1 MSPPTERFDY
11 EAKLKLIP
19 HEPGCYLMRDKRGKI
34 VYVGKA
40 KDLKNRVRNY
50 FQTSGDPRPFVA
62 ALPRV
67 LGDIETIITANEK
80 EALILENNL
89 IKAHKPR
96 YNVQLKDDK
105 NFLSLRID
113 RGKKWP
119 RVEVVRKQKKND
131 KAKYFG
137 PYHSAKSIRQTLNLL
152 NKYFQLRTCPDHVLK
167 NRSRPCLQYQI
178 KRCPGPCVF
187 DIDPDDYRR
196 NVDEAV
202 MFLEGRGDELVD
214 TIEERMYRASKR
226 EEFEL
231 AAHYRDQMRSIE
243 RVLQRQLAVSTEWI
257 DRDILGFYREGDRV
271 SIEVMF
277 VRKGRL
283 EGARSFGFKD
293 QEFPDEEVLSSFL
306 NLFYASGN
314 FVPKE
319 VLLPFELPDDESEVF
334 EELLGEMKGQ
344 KVTVHVPQRGQK
356 AALVKTA
363 DTNAEHAFE
372 EEHSEEERA
381 SDTLEKLQRALKL
394 RTFPQRIEC
403 YDISNLQGK
412 QIVGSMVVFEDGEPA
427 KEEYRHYKMKEV
439 TSQDDFAS
447 MREMLGRRF
456 ARVADGDGP
465 APDLVV
471 IDGGKGQLSQAVHI
485 LEDLGLHD
493 LEVVSLAKA
502 RVDRVGY
509 RDPEVTRSRER
520 VFKPNR
526 KNPILLNENSA
537 ELYLLERL
545 RDEAHRFAITFHKN
559 LRRKETLKSSLDDV
573 PGVGKKTRTAL
584 LQHFGNLRRIK
595 RASVEELQEVEGIGA
610 RTAEEIFVFFNG
622 VRPEQEHRGEDLTK

>member
-1 MSPPTERFDY
+1 MSPPTELFDHQ
-11 EAKLKLIP
+11 AKIKLIP
-19 HEPGCYLMRDKRGKI
+19 HAPGCYIMRDRRGKI

-40 KDLKNRVRNY
+40 KDLKNRVRSY
-50 FQTSGDPRPFVA
+50 FNAGGDPRPFVA
-62 ALPRV
+62 SLPRV

-113 RGKKWP
+113 RSKKWP

-131 KAKYFG
+131 KAAYFG

-167 NRSRPCLQYQI
+167 NRARPCLQYQI

-187 DIDPDDYRR
+187 DIDVASYER
-196 NVDEAV
+196 NVDEAI
-202 MFLEGRGDELVD
+202 MFLEGRGDELVN
-214 TIEERMYRASKR
+214 TIETRMYRAS
-226 EEFEL
+226 EQMEFEL

-257 DRDILGFYREGDRV
+257 DRDVLGFYREGDRV

-277 VRKGRL
+277 VRKGKL
-283 EGARSFGFKD
+283 EGARQFGFKD

-319 VLLPFELPDDESEVF
+319 VLLPFELLDDESAVF
-334 EELLGEMKGQ
+334 EELLGEQKGQ
-344 KVTVHVPQRGQK
+344 KVSVLVPQRGQK
-356 AALVKTA
+356 VALVKTA
-363 DTNAEHAFE
+363 QTNAEHAFR
-372 EEHSEEERA
+372 EEHDEEDRA
-381 SDTLEKLQRALKL
+381 ADTLEKLQRALKL
-394 RTFPQRIEC
+394 HTFPNRIEC

-412 QIVGSMVVFEDGEPA
+412 QIVGSMVVFEGGEPA
-427 KEEYRHYKMKEV
+427 KDEYRHYRMREV
-439 TSQDDFAS
+439 TAQDDFAS

-456 ARVADGDGP
+456 EKVADGEGP
-465 APDLVV
+465 VPDLVV
-471 IDGGKGQLSQAVHI
+471 IDGGKGQLSQATTI
-485 LEDLGLHD
+485 LEDLGLH
-493 LEVVSLAKA
+493 EIPVVSLAKA
-502 RVDRVGY
+502 RVDRTGFH
-509 RDPEVTRSRER
+509 DPEVTRSRER
-520 VFKPNR
+520 VFLPNR
-526 KNPILLNENSA
+526 KNPVLLNENSA

-559 LRRKETLKSSLDDV
+559 LRRKETLKSSLEDV

-584 LQHFGNLRRIK
+584 LRHFGNLRQIK
-595 RASVEELQEVEGIGA
+595 RASAEELQEVEGIGQK
-610 RTAEEIFVFFNG
+610 TAEDIFTFFNG
-622 VRPEQEHRGEDLTK
+622 VSPEQVPD